1 MILFVAQAAASSSTP
16 SWVGSIPTWA
26 LLIMGLFVAWRVTK
40 GGGGSA
46 VSELSVANQV
56 LEDRDK
62 RRQHEMEAQ
71 AGKIAALESKTDVVL
86 AVTPLIS
93 EHERHSQERFEA
105 TIQVLEAI
113 RDQIHADTPGK

>member
-71 AGKIAALESKTDVVL
+71 AGKIAALE
-86 AVTPLIS
+86 
-93 EHERHSQERFEA
+93 
-105 TIQVLEAI
+105 
-113 RDQIHADTPGK
+113 